1 MKRIEWIDSAR
12 YIAIFHVVF
21 IHVLDKFR
29 PDILSYWYTPPY
41 SYLPFLFCAKAAV
54 LFFCVLLGF
63 FASRP
68 HSFSVSGLFNYTVK
82 RYIQFSFYIFLT
94 GVVFVCASYAVT
106 WLFHSPDE
114 FAFRVICDDA
124 RYNVIYILRDSFLFE
139 ANYNPTLWSMQQFFI
154 ASILCYLLGCLSARV
169 KPLLSFTVTAFII
182 AALLISGSEYLSW
195 VAFCVMGVPARLY
208 VENADKFPF
217 IKKRGVRIA
226 LLITAVVLF
235 KLPESTFAYFMYAV
249 ASILL
254 IAVCCS
260 SPAAQKKLSTPP
272 LPRLGLLAFGVYVV
286 HTPVNSVLHSSI
298 YPYISAVLPP
308 WLSTLL
314 IFILC
319 IAISTGCAWLLETLY
334 RKLIRTLFR
343 QKAAV

>member
-1 MKRIEWIDSAR
+1 MKRIEWIDSAI

-124 RYNVIYILRDSFLFE
+124 RYNVIYTLRDSFLFE
-139 ANYNPTLWSMQQFFI
+139 ANYNPTLWSMQQFFF
-154 ASILCYLLGCLSARV
+154 ASILCYLIGCIADRTG
-169 KPLLSFTVTAFII
+169 PLVTLAVSFTVI
-182 AALLISGSEYLSW
+182 AVLLLPGSEYLSW
-195 VAFCVMGVPARLY
+195 IAFCVLGVPVRIY
-208 VENADKFPF
+208 YESRDRFSF
-217 IKKRGVRIA
+217 MGKRGVRIA
-226 LLITAVVLF
+226 LLVAAIVLY
-235 KLPESTFAYFMYAV
+235 KLPESSTAYFMYGI
-249 ASILL
+249 ASVLL
-254 IAVCCS
+254 LMICFH
-260 SPAAQKKLSTPP
+260 SPGVRRALDTAP
-272 LPRLGLLAFGVYVV
+272 LPALGRISFGVFIL
-286 HTPVNSVLHSSI
+286 HTPVNSILYSSF
-298 YPYISAVLPP
+298 YPFISALLPAWGTTLILFVLT
-308 WLSTLL
+308 LS
-314 IFILC
+314 
-319 IAISTGCAWLLETLY
+319 ISTGCSWLLDSAYSHLLRRFTGE
-334 RKLIRTLFR
+334 KLR
-343 QKAAV
+343 A